1 MEQKILTPIS
11 LWKGFDDTLP
21 LKESV
26 ISSVSINSITLNRI
40 YFSARSVDNEERVRV
55 YGVYAKNL
63 INSKGSILII
73 PDIFEEIDTELII
86 KYASLGYDVIS
97 IDLQGY
103 VENKVDYTK
112 YPTKIAYANSQ
123 NANEHMYYVTKTA
136 KETSWYE
143 WCAVCRYAVS
153 YLKNANANNPIGV
166 LGVKNSSMIAF
177 MLSAIDK
184 RVNASCNLFGG
195 GWLAYKGINKSSSEE
210 IVMDEE
216 RYRFLG
222 GVDAQAYSQFITCPL
237 LFLTTTN
244 NKNFDFERA
253 MDTLQ
258 YVNNQ
263 DDLRYNFV
271 SYGGS
276 ILDVHCFNDTVLFFN
291 KYLGKESVFYPKQPQ
306 IKCYD
311 TSSEVFYEV
320 SNVDKKNLKSIHLL
334 TANALDNSSE
344 RVWFKVYDYEINE
357 DGNYLFSRQN
367 YENYNNDL
375 SFVVVAYK
383 NGLTISSRLN
393 YYKIENLSKLK
404 KPSII
409 YTSDKFITSFVAKN
423 LKSKIIGNLFAEGD
437 LYHRSVGPNDIVGV
451 FSINE
456 LASYRIKE
464 LNGVIKSSSSFKLD
478 IYSAI
483 DTTITLKLLD
493 KSNNEYFAYK
503 KLNGGEFWQNIL
515 INISDFKTNEGLM
528 VMDISNL
535 VTISVSS
542 VGEFGLNN
550 FILL

>member
-1 MEQKILTPIS
+1 MVQKILTPIS

-40 YFSARSVDNEERVRV
+40 YFSARNVEDNERVRV

-63 INSKGSILII
+63 IKSKGSILII

-97 IDLQGY
+97 VDLQGY
-103 VENKVDYTK
+103 VENKVDFTK

-123 NANEHMYYVTKTA
+123 NANEHMYYATKTA

-153 YLKNANANNPIGV
+153 YLKNANSDNRIGV
-166 LGVKNSSMIAF
+166 IGIKNSSMIAF

-184 RVNASCNLFGG
+184 RVDASCNLFGG
-195 GWLAYKGINKSSSEE
+195 GWLAYKGINKSSGEE

-222 GVDAQAYSQFITCPL
+222 AVDAQAYSQFITCPL

-244 NKNFDFERA
+244 NGNFDFERA
-253 MDTLQ
+253 MNTLQ

-276 ILDVHCFNDTVLFFN
+276 ILDVHCFNDTVLFLD
-291 KYLGKESVFYPKQPQ
+291 KYLGKENVFYPKQPQ
-306 IKCYD
+306 IKSYD
-311 TSSEVFYEV
+311 TSGEVFYEV

-334 TANALDNSSE
+334 TANALDNSNE

-367 YENYNNDL
+367 YENYTNDI
-375 SFVVVAYK
+375 SFVVVSYK

-393 YYKIENLSKLK
+393 YHKIENLSKLK

-423 LKSKIIGNLFAEGD
+423 LKSNIIGNLFAEGD
-437 LYHRSVGPNDIVGV
+437 LYHRNVGPNEIVGV
-451 FSINE
+451 FSVNE
-456 LASYRIKE
+456 LVSFRIKE
-464 LNGVIKSSSSFKLD
+464 LSGVIKSSSSFKLD

-483 DTTITLKLLD
+483 DTTITITLLD

-515 INISDFKTNEGLM
+515 VNISDFKTNEGLM
-528 VMDISNL
+528 VTDLSNL

-550 FILL
+550 FLLL